1 MAKIIKNGIEYC
13 GNTDNKVLQ
22 TATSDNA
29 NYEILFSGT
38 ADNTTRTEGVG
49 KTNTLIYNPSNYN
62 FASKCQ
68 STDASKTDNGISS
81 SVWYPMMS
89 VYDKS
94 NRVIT
99 RIESAFYTN
108 GDVRSSFLTR
118 QYDTNGSQV
127 ANKGISMTM
136 NKSGNLTYSVADP
149 ANFRSAI
156 GLGVTNISS
165 QYTITKT
172 SGNWKINEIG
182 AFRSGNTIHMRV
194 EMSGNGNSVSAG
206 ANGFV
211 GTLSRGP
218 LPVLSIKLIAFYNN
232 CPIMMNIEPDG
243 ALEARVTATSVT
255 VTSSGILALTGTFI
269 TNE

>member
-1 MAKIIKNGIEYC
+1 MTKIIRNGIEYG
-13 GNTDNKVLQ
+13 GNTDYKVSQ

-29 NYEILFSGT
+29 NYEVLFSGT
-38 ADNTTRTEGVG
+38 ADNITRTEGVV

-118 QYDTNGSQV
+118 QYDTNGDQV

-136 NKSGNLTYSVADP
+136 DKSGNLTYTIADP
-149 ANFRSAI
+149 ANFRAAI
-156 GLGVTNISS
+156 GLSTTNVKS
-165 QYTITKT
+165 QITITKS
-172 SGNWKINEIG
+172 SGNWSVNSYS
-182 AFRSGNTIHMRV
+182 AYRTGNTITLYIKFR
-194 EMSGNGNSVSAG
+194 GNGSSVNAG
-206 ANGFV
+206 ANAFQ
-211 GTLSRGP
+211 GTVSGITP
-218 LPVLSIKLIAFYNN
+218 IVLSTGCGYIGGSA
-232 CPIMMNIEPDG
+232 IMGSLSTTGNIIIHIIG
-243 ALEARVTATSVT
+243 SNVTLGSTSDAEF
-255 VTSSGILALTGTFI
+255 SMIFI
-269 TNE
+269 TDN